1 MRKYLY
7 VYKNS
12 FIESFTYIPAILFK
26 FVSFFI
32 SMFIMFSLWSYV
44 YSDKSQIINNFT
56 LTQMMWYLLISE
68 IFTYGH
74 GPIANSEIAKNI
86 KDGGIAYNLNKPY
99 NYVLYILTRHLA
111 DGVIRVTLFSV
122 VCFLIGLSFV
132 GPIPNFNPAYIPF
145 ILISCIL
152 GYIINTLI
160 RIGISMFS
168 FWTEDSTPFMW
179 IYNKMLLMFGV
190 FFPIDM
196 FPKWIQPVL
205 KYTPVYT
212 VLYGPVIL
220 FLKFSFSLFLK
231 ILLAQ
236 TIYLIVVI
244 FLITLLFKKGAKKL
258 NVNGG

>member
-1 MRKYLY
+1 MKKYLY
-7 VYKNS
+7 VFKSS

-26 FVSFFI
+26 FFGFFI
-32 SMFIMFSLWSYV
+32 TMFIMFSLWRYV
-44 YSDKSQIINNFT
+44 YTDKSQIINNFT

-74 GPIANSEIAKNI
+74 GPIANTEATKNI
-86 KDGGIAYNLNKPY
+86 QDGNIAYTINKPY

-111 DGVIRVTLFSV
+111 DGVIRIFMFTMICIF
-122 VCFLIGLSFV
+122 IGMLFV
-132 GPIPNFNPAYIPF
+132 GPIPNFNPSYIP
-145 ILISCIL
+145 LMALSCL
-152 GYIINTLI
+152 FGYVINALI
-160 RIGISMFS
+160 RIGISMLA

-179 IYNKMLLMFGV
+179 IYNKLLLIFGV

-196 FPKWIQPVL
+196 FPKWLQPIL

-220 FLKFSFSLFLK
+220 VLKFSYALFLK
-231 ILLAQ
+231 IIFAQ
-236 TIYLIVVI
+236 LIYFIVVV
-244 FLITLLFKKGAKKL
+244 LIITILYKRGAKKL